1 MNFADRIKI
10 AEELLGGSP
19 LKETWGGYATCPG
32 AASHSGKNGPR
43 DFRVIIEG
51 APTGYCVHTSCSAAV
66 DAFNLELRRAVW
78 RAEHGGVIS
87 DGTRGTGRMDDRNV
101 AAAPRGEAAPKRR
114 DLDMVKVWR
123 LTDAMP
129 GIDREW
135 LRRRSPIDVQT
146 CGFAEFFGAV
156 YEPGDRVLVF
166 TRFTSQGD
174 FLWWV
179 GKGGFRL
186 AEREGVHAVRS
197 ELPNR
202 AKCGVW
208 FLANPVDG
216 GWHEAKYLDSGG
228 RRLSR
233 RSETAVTAFRYLVLE
248 SDTLEEALWLKVLVK
263 LPLPIV
269 AIYTSGSKSIHALLH
284 IGAQSKA
291 EWDHTRN
298 ELQPLLTTLG
308 ADGAAMSAVR
318 LTRLPFTLR
327 LGSEGRDAGSYV
339 EWKQPGRQELLFLD
353 PLPDMKSIIFKPI
366 QRD

>member
-1 MNFADRIKI
+1 MSTDDRRQI
-10 AEELLGGSP
+10 AQDLLGNGTVLNEP
-19 LKETWGGYATCPG
+19 WGGYGTCPG
-32 AASHSGKNGPR
+32 ASTHSSKNGKR
-43 DFRVIIEG
+43 DFRVILDG

-66 DAFNLELRRAVW
+66 EDFNLALRRAVW
-78 RAEHGGVIS
+78 RAEHGGVAS
-87 DGTRGTGRMDDRNV
+87 DGTRGTGRADDRNV
-101 AAAPRGEAAPKRR
+101 AAAPRGEPGAKRR
-114 DLDMVKVWR
+114 DLSMEKVHR
-123 LTDAMP
+123 LTDAVP
-129 GIDREW
+129 VIDREW
-135 LRRRSPIDVQT
+135 LRKRSPIDVRA
-146 CGFAEFFGAV
+146 CGFAEFFQAV

-186 AEREGVHAVRS
+186 GDREGVKAVPS
-197 ELPNR
+197 ELPGG

-233 RSETAVTAFRYLVLE
+233 RSESAVTAFRYLVLE
-248 SDTLEEALWLKVLVK
+248 SDTLQEDLWLKVLVK

-269 AIYTSGSKSIHALLH
+269 AIYTSGSKSIHALVH
-284 IGAQSKA
+284 IGAETKA

-327 LGSEGRDAGSYV
+327 RGSESRAGTYM
-339 EWKQPGRQELLFLD
+339 EWKEPGRQELLFLD
-353 PLPDMKSIIFKPI
+353 ATPDIKSILSKPI

>member
-1 MNFADRIKI
+1 VSTEERIKI
-10 AEELLGGSP
+10 AQELLGGGALLTEP
-19 LKETWGGYATCPG
+19 WGGYATCPG
-32 AASHSGKNGPR
+32 AGSHSSKNGKR
-43 DFRVIIEG
+43 DFRVILEG
-51 APTGYCVHTSCSAAV
+51 APTGYCVHTSCTAAV

-78 RAEHGGVIS
+78 RAEHGGVMS
-87 DGTRGTGRMDDRNV
+87 DGTHGTGRADDRNV
-101 AAAPRGEAAPKRR
+101 AAAPRGEGAPKRR
-114 DLDMVKVWR
+114 DLDMEKVR
-123 LTDAMP
+123 KVTDSVPA
-129 GIDREW
+129 IDREW
-135 LRRRSPIDVQT
+135 LRRRSPIDVSK

-186 AEREGVHAVRS
+186 GDREGLKAVPS
-197 ELPNR
+197 ELPGG

-233 RSETAVTAFRYLVLE
+233 RSETAVTKFRYLVLE

-269 AIYTSGSKSIHALLH
+269 AIYTSGSKSIHALVH
-284 IGAQSKA
+284 MGAESKA
-291 EWDHTRN
+291 EWDHMRN

-327 LGSEGRDAGSYV
+327 RGSESRAGNYI
-339 EWKQPGRQELLFLD
+339 EWKEPGRQELLFLD
-353 PLPDMKSIIFKPI
+353 AMLDMKPILSKPI